1 MKQCPHCEETD
12 TLEFSINKIL
22 CYCGNCGEYININKM
37 NNVINTPKSSVIK
50 SLTYDENRKDLSVNF
65 QSGKLYVYTPVS
77 QQFFNKLQN
86 AESKGKFFNKNIRD
100 NEALTCLKLIK

>member
-1 MKQCPHCEETD
+1 
-12 TLEFSINKIL
+12 
-22 CYCGNCGEYININKM
+22 M
-37 NNVINTPKSSVIK
+37 NNTINTPKSSVIK
-50 SLTYDENRKDLSVNF
+50 SLTYDENRKDLSVSF
-65 QSGKLYVYTPVS
+65 KSGKLYVYTPVS